1 MTRTPFLSAVALA
14 MLALLTACGGGD
26 APEENVATQSQ
37 PAGVGGIGG
46 SGGAATQGVGG
57 IGGSGGAATQG
68 VGGIGGSGGAA
79 TQGVGGSGRAVTQ
92 SIGEMAPACALR
104 EVDVTIA
111 AVRANAD
118 GAADARS
125 AGWVDVALAA
135 PVRVD
140 LLQLAAG
147 GTLPVDLSSLP
158 DGTWHQM
165 RLVLVAND
173 DAAPLAD
180 AVVAPDGSEIA
191 LAVPTADQ
199 GGLPL
204 APTIT
209 VAAGRVSASYRALDV
224 CQAVGASA
232 GTYALGAISNG
243 ATQVASAH

>member
-1 MTRTPFLSAVALA
+1 MTRTSLLSAVALA
-14 MLALLTACGGGD
+14 TLVLLTACGGGG
-26 APEENVATQSQ
+26 APEDNIATASQ

-68 VGGIGGSGGAA
+68 VGGIGGSG
-79 TQGVGGSGRAVTQ
+79 RAVTQ
-92 SIGEMAPACALR
+92 GIGEMAPACALR

-111 AVRANAD
+111 AVRVNAD
-118 GAADARS
+118 GAADARG

-147 GTLPVDLSSLP
+147 ATLPIDLSSLP
-158 DGTWHQM
+158 DGTWRQM
-165 RLVLVAND
+165 RLTLVAND
-173 DAAPLAD
+173 DATPLAD
-180 AVVAPDGSEIA
+180 AVVAADGSEVA
-191 LAVPTADQ
+191 LAVPTAGE

-209 VAAGRVSASYRALDV
+209 VAAGRVSASYQALDV
-224 CQAVGASA
+224 CQAVSASA
-232 GTYALGAISNG
+232 GTYALGAIASG